1 MQRPSTGAANQTEAK
16 GSARRGTRA
25 APPKVAPS
33 KATAAK
39 SSKAAKAAKAV
50 KATKAAKPLKRH
62 KRPKLPSRWS
72 TMRRQY
78 QFDRAVRTALQRSD
92 SGIGNRD
99 LIQDLLEGLGETSLT
114 ADDPYVITALES
126 AAAADGPILQCGA
139 NPLTLLLA
147 IVMQR
152 RSQYLWTLEHSPSW
166 AHMMR
171 SLLERYDLRAG
182 QVIQAPAEAFGDH
195 IFYVLDAKQLPRD
208 IALVVCDGSNVLPN
222 GLRGVVRR
230 LPHHLSHRCVLLV
243 RNTRRPK
250 DLDFAAKWAKSVNA
264 PFILNDRGEP
274 FVKIAMRDQTP
285 DSDRVSDRVLTVY
298 DTLTDS

>member
-1 MQRPSTGAANQTEAK
+1 MQRPSKGAASKTEAK
-16 GSARRGTRA
+16 GAARRVAKAANSGKA
-25 APPKVAPS
+25 APARSTPS
-33 KATAAK
+33 KAAQAK
-39 SSKAAKAAKAV
+39 S
-50 KATKAAKPLKRH
+50 AKPAKRH

-72 TMRRQY
+72 TLRRQY
-78 QFDRAVRTALQRSD
+78 QFDRAVRNALQRSD
-92 SGIGNRD
+92 SIIGNRE

-114 ADDPYVITALES
+114 ADDPYVITALEN
-126 AAAADGPILQCGA
+126 AAAAEGPVLQCGA

-208 IALVVCDGSNVLPN
+208 IAMVVCDGSNVLPN

-230 LPHHLSHRCVLLV
+230 LPDHLSHRCVLLV

-250 DLDFAAKWAKSVNA
+250 DLDFASKWAKSVNA

-285 DSDRVSDRVLTVY
+285 DADRISDRVLTVY
-298 DTLTDS
+298 DRVTDS